1 LNTSASR
8 VGGAA
13 RRAPSFKKT
22 ALKTV
27 YIALGSNLGERV
39 ENLLLARER
48 IVSPHV
54 RLTRASSIYETAPRE
69 VVDQPWFLNQVVAA
83 ETTLFPRQLLAR
95 LLRIEQEMGRRRTMD
110 KGPRVIDLDILLF
123 GEAVI
128 HAAGL
133 EIPHPRMAERRFV
146 LEPLA
151 ELAPGLRPPRS
162 RHTVREL
169 LAHVMDQPV
178 RRL

>member
-1 LNTSASR
+1 
-8 VGGAA
+8 V
-13 RRAPSFKKT
+13 
-22 ALKTV
+22 KTV
-27 YIALGSNLGERV
+27 YIALGSNLGDRV

-48 IVSPHV
+48 IASPHV

-69 VVDQPWFLNQVVAA
+69 IVDQPWFLNQVVIA

-95 LLRIEQEMGRRRTMD
+95 LLRIEQEMGRQRTVA

-123 GEAVI
+123 GDAVI
-128 HAAGL
+128 HTAGL

-151 ELAPGLRPPRS
+151 ELAAALRPPRGS
-162 RHTVREL
+162 HTVQEML
-169 LAHVMDQPV
+169 SKVMDQPV
-178 RRL
+178 RRI

>member
-1 LNTSASR
+1 M
-8 VGGAA
+8 
-13 RRAPSFKKT
+13 
-22 ALKTV
+22 KTV
-27 YIALGSNLGERV
+27 YIALGSNLGDRIG
-39 ENLLLARER
+39 NLLLAREL

-54 RLTRASSIYETAPRE
+54 RLSRASSIYETAPRE
-69 VVDQPWFLNQVVAA
+69 VLDQPWFLNQVVAA

-95 LLRIEQEMGRRRTMD
+95 LLRIEKEMGRQRTVS

-123 GEAVI
+123 GDAVI

-162 RHTVREL
+162 SFTVLEML
-169 LAHVMDQPV
+169 TKVIDQPV